1 MSEIDPRAAAE
12 QQSATQ
18 KIRHILAW
26 LDSPRANR
34 LSDEFAD
41 QLQYLQALSLCPAT
55 PQQRTAALD
64 AFYNRILATT
74 EDLIPTLTEHLPPLP
89 RKHKTLL
96 RNAQE
101 TLLAFAQALLNSI
114 DAVNTH
120 LVRGLGQPTETILW
134 RAAHML
140 YRHYLLSA
148 LIAAPAGREIWL
160 ELHRTFTLAQNL
172 KLTDLRPGPGGQ
184 TLLDAYLTPILLAC
198 ALPTSLNAR
207 EVLFVAHYLSLTS
220 ELADPPEETV
230 SGFLI
235 DPGRDAPCQPADRKK
250 SASADP
256 DVRLAFSFKRLSA
269 RILTEASALANG
281 IAPEHLGLPE
291 FAGTAS
297 GRHLLRRLSDRW
309 RTPAKRRFPRRR
321 QGYRC
326 QIIGG
331 LPALTELFRSP
342 DTPPLPEAQW
352 MIINESPDGYAVM
365 HVTGDMG
372 QLAVGDIAAL
382 RSETGTHWQICV
394 VRWVQSAH
402 SEHFEA
408 GLQILAGSAK
418 TATLIPC
425 NQGLEPPRY
434 TVLLLPA
441 VPHLHDLQT
450 VIAPGDSLPDEPSRF
465 LLLIE
470 SEKIEIREMCSTVL
484 DERNEHF
491 AAFSI
496 QDDENELSS
505 LADAQPH

>member
-1 MSEIDPRAAAE
+1 
-12 QQSATQ
+12 
-18 KIRHILAW
+18 
-26 LDSPRANR
+26 
-34 LSDEFAD
+34 
-41 QLQYLQALSLCPAT
+41 
-55 PQQRTAALD
+55 
-64 AFYNRILATT
+64 
-74 EDLIPTLTEHLPPLP
+74 
-89 RKHKTLL
+89 
-96 RNAQE
+96 
-101 TLLAFAQALLNSI
+101 
-114 DAVNTH
+114 
-120 LVRGLGQPTETILW
+120 
-134 RAAHML
+134 
-140 YRHYLLSA
+140 
-148 LIAAPAGREIWL
+148 
-160 ELHRTFTLAQNL
+160 
-172 KLTDLRPGPGGQ
+172 
-184 TLLDAYLTPILLAC
+184 
-198 ALPTSLNAR
+198 
-207 EVLFVAHYLSLTS
+207 
-220 ELADPPEETV
+220 
-230 SGFLI
+230 
-235 DPGRDAPCQPADRKK
+235 
-250 SASADP
+250 
-256 DVRLAFSFKRLSA
+256 
-269 RILTEASALANG
+269 
-281 IAPEHLGLPE
+281 
-291 FAGTAS
+291 
-297 GRHLLRRLSDRW
+297 
-309 RTPAKRRFPRRR
+309 
-321 QGYRC
+321 
-326 QIIGG
+326 
-331 LPALTELFRSP
+331 
-342 DTPPLPEAQW
+342 

-425 NQGLEPPRY
+425 DQGLEPPRY